1 VGKAKAREKV
11 IGSVRLPGGKIVQR
25 GEASDH
31 GELQGSE
38 SRKLVVRMTDERL
51 KEVATMV
58 TDAAVAV
65 HRLREEKRETG
76 KEFKELID
84 GKEETL
90 FQFAKIYADGGE
102 QVDVACEVYADIQQN
117 TKTVIRTDTGEVIEK
132 AALTAKELEA
142 LAQGNLFTGA
152 KGSDEEEGDG
162 TGDGEIEEDE
172 EDEEEEGEEE

>member
-1 VGKAKAREKV
+1 MR
-11 IGSVRLPGGKIVQR
+11 
-25 GEASDH
+25 
-31 GELQGSE
+31 
-38 SRKLVVRMTDERL
+38 DERL

-117 TKTVIRTDTGEVIEK
+117 TKTVIRTDTREVIEK

-152 KGSDEEEGDG
+152 KGSDEEEGEERPDPEDDDEGEKDG
-162 TGDGEIEEDE
+162 N
-172 EDEEEEGEEE
+172 EEGEEE